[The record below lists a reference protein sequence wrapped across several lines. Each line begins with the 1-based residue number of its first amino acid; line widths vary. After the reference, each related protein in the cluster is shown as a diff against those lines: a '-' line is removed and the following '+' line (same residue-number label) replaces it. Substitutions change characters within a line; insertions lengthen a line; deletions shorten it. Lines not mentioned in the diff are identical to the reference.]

1 MKTAIGYTVEVD
13 LSLREYAA
21 SDAECSVI
29 TQSFRFYFHF
39 LNEDMIWVCAAG
51 WHDQRWL
58 WRFEVFALLTIIFFA
73 IKPTNDFI
81 QID

>member
-39 LNEDMIWVCAAG
+39 LNEDMI
-51 WHDQRWL
+51 
-58 WRFEVFALLTIIFFA
+58 
-73 IKPTNDFI
+73 
-81 QID
+81 